1 MLRFVLVLT
10 TVLLP
15 SCYGVATI
23 ADDTPW
29 KAGVARVNI
38 SPELPIWLSG
48 YGGRNK
54 PANEKLDE
62 LWAKALVLDDASGN
76 RAVLVTMDLVGIDR
90 GLSLEICRRFEEKYK
105 LPRSAIALCTSHTHS
120 GPVVRGNLVP
130 MYSLDEDQS
139 RRVKQ
144 YSVQLVDNIV
154 AVVGEAIDSLVPSRL
169 SYATGLATFAV
180 NRRNNPEAKVP
191 QLRTSQS
198 LVGPVDH
205 DVPVLAVHGADGKLR
220 AVVAGYACH
229 ATVLDTYKI
238 SADWPGVAQNEIER
252 RHPGTIALYWAGCG
266 ADQNPLPRRTIELL
280 NQHGHE
286 FADAVDSAL
295 RGPFTPIPATLKTAY
310 EEIDLPFA
318 PLPSRAELKAE
329 AAKEPP
335 QSRWAKYLLSVW
347 DHDGGLKPTY
357 PYPVQA
363 WKLGPD
369 ITWFFLGGEV
379 VVDYA
384 ILLKSSLDPRTTWVA
399 SYSNDVMGYIPSR
412 RVLAEGGYEG
422 GLARFPYGLPAVW
435 DPKVEQQILGEA
447 QSMVG
452 TLQE

>member
-1 MLRFVLVLT
+1 MLRYIVILSQLIAFCLT
-10 TVLLP
+10 
-15 SCYGVATI
+15 AAAI
-23 ADDTPW
+23 ADDMPW
-29 KAGVARVNI
+29 KVGVARANI
-38 SPELPIWLSG
+38 TPELPIWLSG

-54 PANEKLDE
+54 PADEKLDD
-62 LWAKALVLDDASGN
+62 LWAKALLLEDASGN

-90 GLSLEICRRFEEKYK
+90 DLSREVCRQLEEKYM
-105 LPRSAIALCTSHTHS
+105 LPRAAIALCTSHTHS

-130 MYSLDEDQS
+130 MYSLDDDQA
-139 RRVKQ
+139 RRVKE
-144 YSVQLVDNIV
+144 YSVRLVDDIV
-154 AVVGEAIDSLVPSRL
+154 AMIGEAIDSLAPSRL
-169 SYATGLATFAV
+169 SYATGIATFAV
-180 NRRNNPEAKVP
+180 NRRNNPEGKVP
-191 QLRTSQS
+191 QLRADQM

-238 SADWPGVAQNEIER
+238 SGDWPGVAQNEIER
-252 RHPGTIALYWAGCG
+252 RHPGTLALYWAGCG

-280 NQHGHE
+280 NQHGRE
-286 FADAVDSAL
+286 FADAVDSVL
-295 RGPFTPIPATLKTAY
+295 RGPFTPIPATVKTEY

-318 PLPSRAELKAE
+318 PLPSRAELEAE
-329 AAKEPP
+329 AGKEVP
-335 QSRWAKYLLSVW
+335 QSRWARHLLTVW
-347 DHDGGLKPTY
+347 DRDGGLKPTY

-369 ITWFFLGGEV
+369 VTWLFLGGEV

-384 ILLKSSLDPRTTWVA
+384 IRLKTDLGPAHTWVA
-399 SYSNDVMGYIPSR
+399 SYANDVMGYIPSR

-435 DPKVEQQILGEA
+435 DPKVEQQVIDAAHGVVER
-447 QSMVG
+447 
-452 TLQE
+452 